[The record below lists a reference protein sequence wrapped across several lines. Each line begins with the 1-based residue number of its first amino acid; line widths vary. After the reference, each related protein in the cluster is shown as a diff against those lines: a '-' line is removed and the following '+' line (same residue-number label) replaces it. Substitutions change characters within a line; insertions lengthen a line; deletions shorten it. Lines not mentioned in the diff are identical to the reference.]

1 MMSFNGFVRPGFAR
15 LRFGRVGLVIALVA
29 LDIPGSAVSAAMPR
43 LAIQPPALVEPARSI
58 LRDLF
63 RDDGPDDFV
72 HDDHYDWNDYRNATS
87 RKDRIR
93 DFYEMQR
100 QEQKSYWKQ
109 QKEIQ
114 KDMIKRQRGW

>member
-1 MMSFNGFVRPGFAR
+1 MMSFYSFAR
-15 LRFGRVGLVIALVA
+15 FGFPRLGLAIGLLA
-29 LDIPGSAVSAAMPR
+29 LDIPGSAVSAAMPT

-63 RDDGPDDFV
+63 RDDGSDDFV

-93 DFYEMQR
+93 DYQRMQIDAQKDYWRHQKEMQ
-100 QEQKSYWKQ
+100 KQ
-109 QKEIQ
+109 A
-114 KDMIKRQRGW
+114 IKAQRGW

>member
-1 MMSFNGFVRPGFAR
+1 MTSFY
-15 LRFGRVGLVIALVA
+15 GLVRSGLVVAFFAIALAALKGTAVA
-29 LDIPGSAVSAAMPR
+29 AVPV
-43 LAIQPPALVEPARSI
+43 PPALRVPAPVEPARSI

-63 RDDGPDDFV
+63 SDDGEDDFV
-72 HDDHYDWNDYRNATS
+72 HDNHYDWNDYRNSTS
-87 RKDRIR
+87 RKERVR

-100 QEQKSYWKQ
+100 QDQKSYWKQ

>member
-1 MMSFNGFVRPGFAR
+1 MMSFHTFARMGFTRLGFAR
-15 LRFGRVGLVIALVA
+15 LGLVIGLLA
-29 LDIPGSAVSAAMPR
+29 LDIPGSAVSAAMPTP
-43 LAIQPPALVEPARSI
+43 AIQPPALVEPARSI

-63 RDDGPDDFV
+63 RDDGGDDFV

-100 QEQKSYWKQ
+100 QDQKSYWKQ

>member
-1 MMSFNGFVRPGFAR
+1 MTSFHSLVR
-15 LRFGRVGLVIALVA
+15 LSLVLTLAVLALA
-29 LDIPGSAVSAAMPR
+29 ASRGAASAAP
-43 LAIQPPALVEPARSI
+43 LAAPSPVPQEPLQVEPARSI

-63 RDDGPDDFV
+63 RDDGEDDFV
-72 HDDHYDWNDYRNATS
+72 HDNHYDWEAYRNSTS
-87 RKDRIR
+87 RKERVR

-100 QEQKSYWKQ
+100 QDQKSYWKQ

>member
-1 MMSFNGFVRPGFAR
+1 MTRSSSLVRLVLVPVSLTFALAATSAFAAPLPVPSGAMREPG
-15 LRFGRVGLVIALVA
+15 
-29 LDIPGSAVSAAMPR
+29 
-43 LAIQPPALVEPARSI
+43 LVEPARSI

-63 RDDGPDDFV
+63 RDDGGDDFV

-87 RKDRIR
+87 RKERVR

-109 QKEIQ
+109 QKEMQ

>member
-1 MMSFNGFVRPGFAR
+1 MTSFHSVMR
-15 LRFGRVGLVIALVA
+15 LSLVLTLAVA
-29 LDIPGSAVSAAMPR
+29 AVVVFRGSASAAS
-43 LAIQPPALVEPARSI
+43 PAPMLQAPAMVEPARSI

-63 RDDGPDDFV
+63 RDDGEDDFV

-87 RKDRIR
+87 RKERVR

-100 QEQKSYWKQ
+100 QDQKSYWKQ
-109 QKEIQ
+109 QKEAQ